1 MIEPT
6 STRRTMKQRII
17 HWSVFAIAFFA
28 ISIPAVAHH
37 LPPGFEDVD
46 EFDQARMVSDLLHP
60 FTGLDH
66 LLLAL
71 SIGWLAFTGGARRG
85 GVLAA
90 SFLGSLSLGMLAGR
104 FGSGLP
110 MPEHG
115 IAPSVVVTG
124 LVLGYAA
131 RRLPYSALLLAVLA
145 GLWHGNAHGAE
156 MSAAASFIGFGA
168 TLLAGTASIVLAGTG
183 LAALFSYREESAG
196 RWIGAGVTVAG
207 AWMWLA

>member
-1 MIEPT
+1 
-6 STRRTMKQRII
+6 MKQRIP
-17 HWSVFAIAFFA
+17 HWAVLSFAFFA
-28 ISIPAVAHH
+28 IGSVASAHH

-46 EFDQARMVSDLLHP
+46 EFNQARMVSDLLHP

-71 SIGWLAFTGGARRG
+71 SIGWLAFTAGARRG

-90 SFLGSLSLGMLAGR
+90 SFLGSLSLGMVEGR
-104 FGSGLP
+104 FGFGLP
-110 MPEHG
+110 MPEQG
-115 IAPSVVVTG
+115 VALSVVVAG
-124 LVLGYAA
+124 LVLAYAA

-156 MSAAASFIGFGA
+156 MPGSASFIEFGA
-168 TLLAGTASIVLAGTG
+168 TLLAGTATLMLVGTALG
-183 LAALFSYREESAG
+183 ALFSYREESVG
-196 RWIGAGVTVAG
+196 RWIGAGITIAG

>member
-1 MIEPT
+1 
-6 STRRTMKQRII
+6 MKQRII
-17 HWSVFAIAFFA
+17 HWGVFATAFFA

-46 EFDQARMVSDLLHP
+46 EFNQARMVSDLLHP

-71 SIGWLAFTGGARRG
+71 SIGWLAFTAGARRG

-90 SFLGSLSLGMLAGR
+90 SFLGSLSLGMVGGR
-104 FGSGLP
+104 FGLGLP
-110 MPEHG
+110 MPEQG
-115 IAPSVVVTG
+115 IALSVVVAG
-124 LVLGYAA
+124 LVLAYVA

-156 MSAAASFIGFGA
+156 MPGAASFIGYA
-168 TLLAGTASIVLAGTG
+168 AALLAGTASMVLAATG
-183 LAALFSYREESAG
+183 LAALFSYKEESVG
-196 RWIGAGVTVAG
+196 RWIGAGVTIAG